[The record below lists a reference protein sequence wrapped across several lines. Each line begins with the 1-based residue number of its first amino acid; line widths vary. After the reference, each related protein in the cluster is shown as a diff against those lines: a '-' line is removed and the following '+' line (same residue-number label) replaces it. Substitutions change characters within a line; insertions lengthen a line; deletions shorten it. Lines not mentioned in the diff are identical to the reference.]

1 MVQVLFRK
9 SNSNMF
15 CWWFSFRNLLPPKG
29 YPSRTILGPLLF
41 LFSQIVCLTVILKC
55 IPPWYVSY
63 LPVNNDVRWMSFSP
77 VWMKISKISP
87 NGWSLTNSHLIFYQN
102 RVYTS
107 RLHTWAPKPNPL
119 FWPSM
124 VLSKTRYQSIL
135 INANLTW
142 GNHIDKL
149 ASGTAAIKRVRQFF
163 PQQNCISITKPWFSR
178 ISTTAMLF
186 VCGIKLADKLPK
198 SCCAAPNFL
207 KLCASSLF
215 PKSDSTQRDIE
226 KPLLGF
232 NKSHNGT
239 GLNPSMALLL
249 ST

>member
-55 IPPWYVSY
+55 IPPLYVSY

-124 VLSKTRYQSIL
+124 VLSQTRYQSIL
-135 INANLTW
+135 SWYLSMQTLPEAT
-142 GNHIDKL
+142 
-149 ASGTAAIKRVRQFF
+149 
-163 PQQNCISITKPWFSR
+163 ISINWPLVLQLSNGSGNFS
-178 ISTTAMLF
+178 
-186 VCGIKLADKLPK
+186 
-198 SCCAAPNFL
+198 
-207 KLCASSLF
+207 
-215 PKSDSTQRDIE
+215 
-226 KPLLGF
+226 
-232 NKSHNGT
+232 
-239 GLNPSMALLL
+239 PSKIAYQ
-249 ST
+249 

>member
-1 MVQVLFRK
+1 
-9 SNSNMF
+9 
-15 CWWFSFRNLLPPKG
+15 
-29 YPSRTILGPLLF
+29 
-41 LFSQIVCLTVILKC
+41 
-55 IPPWYVSY
+55 
-63 LPVNNDVRWMSFSP
+63 MSFSP

-149 ASGTAAIKRVRQFF
+149 ASGIAAIKRVRQFF

-178 ISTTAMLF
+178 ISTTAMSF

-207 KLCASSLF
+207 KLWRRRFIAAYFRKVVVLNVTLKSLYW
-215 PKSDSTQRDIE
+215 
-226 KPLLGF
+226 
-232 NKSHNGT
+232 
-239 GLNPSMALLL
+239 AL
-249 ST
+249 TRAIMGQI